1 MNNGTGTLPFNMD
14 LNDFN
19 FSMSYHRKHH
29 SPEAKNYDM
38 LIGYRTAGRKR
49 KHFGCDINISAF
61 IHRLAATDG
70 ATSETTFTKM
80 AVGVSRLKK
89 TSSILAVFDHP
100 EIPDFGKINH
110 QVTQNTHSFVIN
122 NKGLVIKVLDA
133 LQIERPDK
141 PDCDVRLFAKFIHV
155 HDKVYK
161 IEPLHVEYTDA
172 NDTVTRKEFKDG
184 VLKAGYDV
192 KPSNK
197 RF

>member
-1 MNNGTGTLPFNMD
+1 MNNNLAGTLPFNMD

-19 FSMSYHRKHH
+19 FSMNYHR
-29 SPEAKNYDM
+29 SRQSSDAKEYDM
-38 LIGYRTAGRKR
+38 MVGYRTAGRKR

-61 IHRLAATDG
+61 IHRCDSTDG
-70 ATSETTFTKM
+70 TPFTKIS
-80 AVGVSRLKK
+80 VGVSRLKK
-89 TSSILAVFDHP
+89 ANSVLAVFDHP

-110 QVTQNTHSFVIN
+110 QVTGTTHTYVIN

-133 LQIERPDK
+133 LQIDRPDK
-141 PDCDVRLFAKFIHV
+141 PDCDVRLFAKLIHV

-161 IEPLHVEYTDA
+161 IEPMHVEYTDA
-172 NDTVTRKEFKDG
+172 ENTVTRKEFANG